1 MNNELKFKLNSELN
15 YLEDDMFKDLKKR
28 EAKRNPVT
36 ESFQEFTKQFD
47 SVETGGNGLSVN
59 RYVFMESEEE
69 LTAPPESLDEAANET
84 DVDDNDSNETPNE
97 TSSDNET
104 NDTEENTESTP
115 EDNDENPSD
124 SADANE
130 EDSTDDEGTA
140 SDSGEDDKTVDNSV
154 DNSTDS
160 TDTEADIDSDERLKS
175 FGKDTSDIQNE
186 YNTKDVD
193 ILNKL
198 IASESEAINDYFD
211 GAKDCNNETLRRL
224 YGDIGHEERFH
235 LEQLLY
241 AKSTLTGERYEPRDP
256 DVKRE
261 YEELLKMGMDEETA
275 ASTAID
281 KTAIAVSSDNDIDMG
296 KLAQE
301 AAFVESSLIQNNALT
316 SYCFDIS
323 INSGNRFNSS
333 ITRSAAIIMESFI
346 QEEMTNVAQMPK
358 EVKKIPSPFKL
369 LYKGLKAS
377 INGLIKLSETCRD
390 AGMRNRAKWHMKQEW
405 IKKHGIKD
413 LFKSGIYL
421 FFYNDK
427 ESRYDIDTPC
437 IYINLLYQLSKKI
450 GEKMGIRLTQDAKHR
465 NIKGAI
471 QFSNIDEGMLK
482 LKNAILEKTKV
493 IVNDNNEQMLIKE
506 FFGYSDQK
514 VNVAVQYEDN
524 GNAVMPSAN
533 IYNRLDLMIKI
544 SKEYLKVSEAVLEQ
558 AEKLEGNMNSMFYK
572 DRKTYNKYAEY
583 LKTIVDKYGKFI
595 ACMAHDLKVIY
606 SFDNGILGTT
616 QQRDSVEQSGG
627 KWTGEDIRVQQGN
640 QAPPPN
646 KYANKKK
653 GIFR

>member
-437 IYINLLYQLSKKI
+437 IYINLLYQLTKKKRK
-450 GEKMGIRLTQDAKHR
+450 KMGIRLTQDAKHR

>member
-97 TSSDNET
+97 TSSNDET

-115 EDNDENPSD
+115 EDNDETPSD
-124 SADANE
+124 SADADE

-316 SYCFDIS
+316 SYCFNIS

-544 SKEYLKVSEAVLEQ
+544 SREYLKVSEAVLEQ

>member
-69 LTAPPESLDEAANET
+69 LTAPPESLDEGANET

-97 TSSDNET
+97 TSSDDET

-115 EDNDENPSD
+115 EDNDETPSD
-124 SADANE
+124 SADADE
-130 EDSTDDEGTA
+130 EDSTNDEGTA

-544 SKEYLKVSEAVLEQ
+544 SREYLKVSEAVLEQ

>member
-1 MNNELKFKLNSELN
+1 MTLDNENNITFKLNSEIK
-15 YLEDDMFKDLKKR
+15 YMEDDMFRDLKKR

-36 ESFQEFTKQFD
+36 ESFNELTEAFDNNKIEF
-47 SVETGGNGLSVN
+47 GGNGLSVN
-59 RYVFMESEEE
+59 RYMFMESEEE
-69 LTAPPESLDEAANET
+69 LTAPPDESEEGADENKST
-84 DVDDNDSNETPNE
+84 DDFEDSSDEGDEENSSEDISHNDDDNELDNEQDKDPEDSNESN
-97 TSSDNET
+97 
-104 NDTEENTESTP
+104 
-115 EDNDENPSD
+115 
-124 SADANE
+124 
-130 EDSTDDEGTA
+130 DEGTA

-261 YEELLKMGMDEETA
+261 YEELVKMGMDEETA

-281 KTAIAVSSDNDIDMG
+281 KTQINSAAEDISMD

-301 AAFVESSLIQNNALT
+301 AAFVENSLIQNNALT
-316 SYCFDIS
+316 SYCFDIALNGR
-323 INSGNRFNSS
+323 NSYNSS
-333 ITRSAAIIMESFI
+333 MTRPAMIIMEAFI

-390 AGMRNRAKWHMKQEW
+390 AGLRNRAKWHMKQEW

-421 FFYNDK
+421 FFYDDK
-427 ESRYDIDTPC
+427 SSRYDIDTPC
-437 IYINLLYQLSKKI
+437 IYVNLLYQLTKKI
-450 GEKMGIRLTQDAKHR
+450 GEKMGIRLTKEAQHK
-465 NIKGAI
+465 NIKNAI

-482 LKNAILEKTKV
+482 LKNAILNKTKV
-493 IVNDNNEQMLIKE
+493 IVNDNNEDMLIRE

-514 VNVAVQYEDN
+514 INVAVQYEGDKHATN
-524 GNAVMPSAN
+524 PSAN
-533 IYNRLDLMIKI
+533 IYNRLDMLIKI
-544 SKEYLKVSEAVLEQ
+544 SKEYMAVSEEVLEQ
-558 AEKLEGNMNSMFYK
+558 AGKLEGDMNSIFYK

-583 LKTIVDKYGKFI
+583 LKTIVDKYGKYI

-606 SFDNGILGTT
+606 SFDDGILKMT
-616 QQRDSVEQSGG
+616 QDRDSITQSGG
-627 KWTGEDIRVQQGN
+627 TWTGDDIRVQQGN

-646 KYANKKK
+646 RYANKKK
-653 GIFR
+653 GLFK